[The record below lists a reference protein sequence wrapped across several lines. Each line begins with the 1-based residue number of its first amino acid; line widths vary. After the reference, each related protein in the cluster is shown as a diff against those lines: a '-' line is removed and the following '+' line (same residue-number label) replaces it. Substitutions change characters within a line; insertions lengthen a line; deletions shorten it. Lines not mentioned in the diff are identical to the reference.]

1 MTRRTIKYFN
11 NIRESIIADV
21 KDVADFHARPDKTK
35 EAGFFSIPRNVFCY
49 VDYLGYIAF
58 GYKDRNRIQNTKCA
72 EEFIK
77 IYFPSKYNDYA
88 ELIYSMWRHG
98 TVHGYEPTSYFSTDS
113 KRKPKTIKV
122 KWLSNNDSEQGN
134 RDAHLNFYL
143 MEGNRAT
150 IYLVVNTCQ
159 LVDDLL
165 SALDNLVVAFG
176 KNPKKKRECEKRL
189 NEFGN
194 PSDFNSIQRKDS
206 RNAVGNQIFLAWQKR
221 SITKINERS
230 ETMK

>member
-1 MTRRTIKYFN
+1 MARRTINYFK
-11 NIRESIIADV
+11 NIRESIINDV

-58 GYKDRNRIQNTKCA
+58 GYKNGNRTQNTRCA

-77 IYFPSKYNDYA
+77 KYFPSKYRDYA

-98 TVHGYEPTSYFSTDS
+98 TVHGYEPTSYFATDS
-113 KRKPKTIKV
+113 KKKPNKIKV
-122 KWLSNNDSEQGN
+122 NWLSNNDSEQGN
-134 RDAHLNFYL
+134 RDAHLNFYP
-143 MEGNRAT
+143 MEGKRAT

-165 SALDNLVVAFG
+165 SALDNLVVDLE
-176 KNPKKKRECEKRL
+176 NNSKKKRECEKRL

-194 PSDFNSIQRKDS
+194 PSDFNSIQRSDS
-206 RNAVGNQIFLAWQKR
+206 KNAVGKQIFIAWQNR
-221 SITKINERS
+221 SKTKINERG
-230 ETMK
+230 ETVE